1 MVVTIQRYTTVDDG
15 FGGEKQG
22 WSNHLTLE
30 GTLDQ
35 LSADEVLASDKLGE
49 VSSHIFITFDIVDVT
64 RTDRVVVND
73 DVYQITNVDNPNNL
87 DRQLEISLRY
97 TGEKIEV

>member
-1 MVVTIQRYTTVDDG
+1 MVVTIQRYVTVDDG
-15 FGGEKQG
+15 FGGETQS
-22 WSNHLTLE
+22 WANHLTLE

-49 VSSHIFITFDIVDVT
+49 VSSHVFITFDIEDIK
-64 RTDRVVVND
+64 RTDRMVVHD
-73 DVYQITNVDNPNNL
+73 DIYQITSVDNPNNL

-97 TGEKIEV
+97 TGEKLEI